1 MAATDT
7 HPQTTAGGSSVGQ
20 TAPNADA
27 QDVVRLS
34 INLAPDVAHVLKSLA
49 KSKRI
54 NVTEAVRRAIAVWNF
69 LENEHAKGNKIA
81 VVENVGGTARLR
93 EVVIL

>member
-1 MAATDT
+1 MAATTDT
-7 HPQTTAGGSSVGQ
+7 QAPGRSSATPAESQT
-20 TAPNADA
+20 

-34 INLAPDVAHVLKSLA
+34 INLAPDVAGVLKGLA
-49 KSKRI
+49 KRKRI

-69 LENEHAKGNKIA
+69 VETENAKGNKIA
-81 VVENVGGTARLR
+81 VVENVGGTDRLR